1 MAGDGA
7 GDAHTTAAL
16 ILRVTVAVAALDE
29 VMSKRSA
36 VQLPKRPNGFR
47 TSFERAADGIE

>member
-7 GDAHTTAAL
+7 GAHTTAAL

>member
-7 GDAHTTAAL
+7 GTHTTGA
-16 ILRVTVAVAALDE
+16 RVHDVTVAVAALDR

-36 VQLPKRPNGFR
+36 VQLLKRLNGFR
-47 TSFERAADGIE
+47 TSFESAADGVE